1 MIPAAYEEV
10 RAGKKGART
19 WGGLPSFPQA
29 MPKAFFV
36 RHDSFMR
43 YSFSILVLSIAV
55 FATVGC
61 TNTIDLEANGA
72 GCRWDSECASGEFC
86 NAYGECRI
94 IDDDSKIAEP
104 APTPEGTPSVLSP
117 GPEAGE
123 PDVGEPESE
132 EPEVSPETT
141 TPESSTPE
149 SSEPETNEPEE
160 DAPECVDDS
169 GCSNGLTCIDE
180 VCVVG
185 CDGVP
190 AAGTCTPFEL
200 SYCAGPGTPSA
211 AARTESIL
219 DPVCFGDIL
228 VDSCSA
234 DGEPLGI
241 NCVAAGGDCSQ
252 GACISM
258 PEGQVCDDE
267 ELLCGD
273 DDTGQPLACA
283 NKGAD
288 GIGVCER
295 GCGDITFE
303 GQCTGAT
310 MRFCA
315 DEGLATER
323 IETYSCFDGEVCGE
337 MRPGV
342 DGCVGAQGQGDVC
355 WNPESGDNAVSFCG
369 GNGGGLACELEIDD
383 GIGRCVVNND
393 VCDVSATGPECSG
406 NRLMLYCYQSQPVIL
421 NCSDYGAQCHNSI
434 GACTG
439 VDRYQPCDET
449 LRCAGGLQCRQGW
462 CDL

>member
-1 MIPAAYEEV
+1 
-10 RAGKKGART
+10 
-19 WGGLPSFPQA
+19 
-29 MPKAFFV
+29 MPKVRDV
-36 RHDSFMR
+36 RHASSMR
-43 YSFSILVLSIAV
+43 YLVYTFAASIALL
-55 FATVGC
+55 APGC
-61 TNTIDLEANGA
+61 TNTIDLDATGA
-72 GCRWDSECASGEFC
+72 GCQWDSECASGEFC
-86 NAYGECRI
+86 NAYGECRS
-94 IDDDSKIAEP
+94 IDDDSKVAEP
-104 APTPEGTPSVLSP
+104 ENPTAEDPTPEGTPSVLSP
-117 GPEAGE
+117 GPESNE
-123 PDVGEPESE
+123 PDVSEPDAGVEPEE
-132 EPEVSPETT
+132 T
-141 TPESSTPE
+141 TPET
-149 SSEPETNEPEE
+149 SEPEEGTPETVEPEE
-160 DAPECVDDS
+160 DIPECVDDS
-169 GCSNGLTCIDE
+169 GCSNGLTCIDN

-200 SYCAGPGTPSA
+200 SYCANPGTASA
-211 AARTESIL
+211 TARTESLL

-234 DGEPLGI
+234 DGAPVGI
-241 NCVAAGGDCSQ
+241 DCVAAGGDCSQ
-252 GACISM
+252 GACIAM
-258 PEGQVCDDE
+258 PEGQLCDDE
-267 ELLCGD
+267 NLLCGD

-283 NKGAD
+283 NKGPD
-288 GIGVCER
+288 GVGVCER

-315 DEGLATER
+315 DEGTPTER

-355 WNPESGDNAVSFCG
+355 WNPQSGDTSVSFCG
-369 GNGGGLACELEIDD
+369 GNDGGLACELEIDD

-393 VCDVSATGPECSG
+393 YCDVSATGPECSG

-421 NCSDYGAQCHNSI
+421 NCSDYGGQCSDNL

-449 LRCAGGLQCRQGW
+449 LRCAQGLQCRQGW